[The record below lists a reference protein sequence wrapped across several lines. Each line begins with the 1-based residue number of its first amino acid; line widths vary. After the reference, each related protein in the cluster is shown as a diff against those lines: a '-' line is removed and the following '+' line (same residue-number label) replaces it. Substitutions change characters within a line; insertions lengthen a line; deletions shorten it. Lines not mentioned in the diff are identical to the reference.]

1 MLHTHIIFLLSYSVT
16 TFGLLHVFIVYVQ
29 IFRMYCICTYGI
41 EPSGRRRVAGQRT
54 LCFGLGH
61 GHGNGLDLQAVLR
74 HDPIC
79 VCPRQVTD
87 VVSGCA
93 SCSCA
98 GWLGAAKVAQYV
110 PVVPS
115 I

>member
-1 MLHTHIIFLLSYSVT
+1 MYVWNRAEWT
-16 TFGLLHVFIVYVQ
+16 TQG
-29 IFRMYCICTYGI
+29 
-41 EPSGRRRVAGQRT
+41 GQGEH

-93 SCSCA
+93 SCSCP
-98 GWLGAAKVAQYV
+98 GWLGARSHILY
-110 PVVPS
+110 
-115 I
+115 IT